1 MNEPET
7 RYAKTIDG
15 VHIAYQ
21 VRGEGPV
28 DLVYIMGFASNFEV
42 ETEEPRAARFARIAS
57 HRSRV

>member
-21 VRGEGPV
+21 VRGDGPV
-28 DLVYIMGFASNFEV
+28 DLVYVTGFARTSRSNRGASRG
-42 ETEEPRAARFARIAS
+42 TILWIGS
-57 HRSRV
+57 HRSRA